1 MYVTRTCSWSDMSNS
16 SYRCPAL
23 SVPRLAAYAN
33 AEFIARVNDPERYAL
48 PPITRFGLVHVT
60 DGGTR
65 LYEAIVTPR
74 DWIAF
79 RACLALHT
87 WSKEKAA

>member
-1 MYVTRTCSWSDMSNS
+1 MVLAVGWGQARQRWVFVAVT
-16 SYRCPAL
+16 
-23 SVPRLAAYAN
+23 
-33 AEFIARVNDPERYAL
+33 
-48 PPITRFGLVHVT
+48 ITRHGIVHVT

-65 LYEAIVTPR
+65 LYEAAVTPR

-79 RACLALHT
+79 RACLALHR

>member
-1 MYVTRTCSWSDMSNS
+1 
-16 SYRCPAL
+16 
-23 SVPRLAAYAN
+23 
-33 AEFIARVNDPERYAL
+33 
-48 PPITRFGLVHVT
+48 VHVT

-65 LYEAIVTPR
+65 LYEAAVTPG

-79 RACLALHT
+79 RACLAIHA